1 MHRSLHIL
9 LLAIAALT
17 AFEMRSWA
25 VPARPTPFEIIQPNG
40 DTLVVRL
47 HGDEH
52 FHFYTTI
59 DGLLIAK
66 NDKDYYCYAVWKEY
80 TDEDGKTRKK
90 AVAKRKVAK
99 NEAERSKYEQRWI
112 RRHKIAGR

>member
-1 MHRSLHIL
+1 MKHYLHIL
-9 LLAIAALT
+9 ILGAAALAVT
-17 AFEMRSWA
+17 TFNSWA
-25 VPARPTPFEIIQPNG
+25 VPARPTPFEIVQPNG

-52 FHFYTTI
+52 FHYYTTV

-66 NDKDYYCYAVWKEY
+66 NAKEYYCYAVWQEY
-80 TDEDGKTRKK
+80 TDEQGNLRRK

-99 NEAERSKYEQRWI
+99 NESERSKCELRWI
-112 RRHKIAGR
+112 KRHKIG